1 MSKRTCSIGI
11 SAAIASLIAFAPQ
24 ASAKP
29 ASSVT
34 VAQEAQDT
42 LKEMKGIAAT
52 AAGEASRLE
61 KLSENSVID
70 SEVHR
75 DALWSLRRDVNTMG
89 QEIAGLEARRESLEP
104 WEREAVDKVLP
115 LLKEAAASTQSAIEY
130 YNENRN
136 RLWSPEYRALTEKIS
151 HDSDQIAR
159 TLKNYL
165 KYEKV
170 REEEQQLQ
178 STIESGAN

>member
-159 TLKNYL
+159 TL
-165 KYEKV
+165 
-170 REEEQQLQ
+170 
-178 STIESGAN
+178 